1 MAAAVATPT
10 SKILTI
16 TIDEDTTDLN
26 LTYTISTSATSGTA
40 VKDTV
45 VADPVKDTEKV
56 AKIFTQFLTDT
67 SFNEL
72 YNTRLSTL
80 KQLQP
85 NIKNVLY
92 RDFSKVK
99 ELLNTLTADQIKV
112 FNIKAF
118 TAIKEW
124 YTSMSG
130 TPTFNLNLSK
140 ILTPAGQSFTK
151 KGTLYN
157 ESLKVNFDNLSRYIL
172 SPTSKAPDNYVA
184 PTTTPDDDIK
194 KSDFLEKYIVIGPW
208 SSQIFHWLEEYMANN
223 NITALQ
229 ASRQYFDFTGNSIV
243 GYFRTKG
250 GASNRTRKNKKTNYD
265 SDE

>member
-1 MAAAVATPT
+1 MISVQP
-10 SKILTI
+10 KILTI

-26 LTYTISTSATSGTA
+26 LTYTISTSTTPGDA
-40 VKDTV
+40 VKDTL

-67 SFNEL
+67 NFKAL

-99 ELLNTLTADQIKV
+99 DLLNTLTEDQIKD
-112 FNIKAF
+112 FNTKAF
-118 TAIKEW
+118 IAIKEW
-124 YTSMSG
+124 YTSMSKI
-130 TPTFNLNLSK
+130 PRFNLNLSK

-157 ESLKVNFDNLSRYIL
+157 ESLKVNFDNLSHYIL
-172 SPTSKAPDNYVA
+172 QSTSTVPANYVA
-184 PTTTPDDDIK
+184 PKSNTLDADIK
-194 KSDFLEKYIVIGPW
+194 QSDFLEKYIVIAPW

-223 NITALQ
+223 KITALQ

>member
-1 MAAAVATPT
+1 MTT
-10 SKILTI
+10 KTLTI
-16 TIDEDTTDLN
+16 KIDEDPSDLH
-26 LTYTISTSATSGTA
+26 LTYTISTSTDVGSAENETF
-40 VKDTV
+40 
-45 VADPVKDTEKV
+45 VADPLKDTEKV
-56 AKIFTQFLTDT
+56 ANIFKQFLTAT
-67 SFNEL
+67 KFNEL
-72 YNTRLSTL
+72 YNTRLSIL

-99 ELLNTLTADQIKV
+99 ELLKTLTEEQIKD
-112 FNIKAF
+112 FNTKAF

-151 KGTLYN
+151 KGRLYN
-157 ESLKVNFDNLSRYIL
+157 ESLKTNFDNLSRYIL
-172 SPTSKAPDNYVA
+172 SLSSTAPDNYVT
-184 PTTTPDDDIK
+184 PTNTTPDDDIK
-194 KSDFLEKYIVIGPW
+194 KSDFLDKYIVIDPW
-208 SSQIFHWLEEYMANN
+208 SSQIFHWLEEYMADN
-223 NITALQ
+223 NITTLK
-229 ASRQYFDFTGNSIV
+229 ASRQYFDFKGNSIV